1 MEKKRI
7 KLEEENEDLRQRL
20 IESDLAKQVLQNE
33 MDKLREV
40 SSFFEGPLLKH
51 FYLQFFSQGLTIQHH
66 RKDHI
71 VVRLR
76 RSELFKAVQ

>member
-20 IESDLAKQVLQNE
+20 IESELAKQVLRNE

-40 SSFFEGPLLKH
+40 SVSLGVPGFMLVFQFSLKE
-51 FYLQFFSQGLTIQHH
+51 LRVLT
-66 RKDHI
+66 
-71 VVRLR
+71 
-76 RSELFKAVQ
+76 VQQAYEVGQTEWD